1 MPIPQSSP
9 CGPCLPRTSPLLLE
23 INHYPIMVISCLPF
37 LCSFTTEIR
46 NFKQCSWI
54 LPPFFVVCFVCFWL
68 CLQHIEVP
76 GPGIESQWQQLQPLS
91 GSGNYQ
97 VLSHF
102 KLHKR
107 AILYVFFLYFCL
119 PCILCSSAMLLS
131 VGLSLVYSF
140 FIAVCIALYGPFFH
154 GWNVVLFPFW
164 GCHNQSSCEHFCTYV

>member
-107 AILYVFFLYFCL
+107 AILYGFFFVFLLTLHIMQFSHVVVCRFKSSLLIFHCCMY
-119 PCILCSSAMLLS
+119 CIVWSIFPWLECCVVSIL
-131 VGLSLVYSF
+131 GLS
-140 FIAVCIALYGPFFH
+140 
-154 GWNVVLFPFW
+154 
-164 GCHNQSSCEHFCTYV
+164 QSK